1 MHPPSLPVP
10 PADLPAR
17 LSRALAPR
25 RNGLELSVTAAELV
39 EDGTEFG
46 LQLAVSV
53 TSGEQPDPQRW
64 RVILPLGPPDPE
76 DPLEDLNAD
85 SFVITCRANLEE
97 WWDMKGQEPRI
108 AAWGLSLS

>member
-1 MHPPSLPVP
+1 MPLPSLPVP
-10 PADLPAR
+10 PADLPER
-17 LSRALAPR
+17 LSRPLAPR
-25 RNGLELSVTAAELV
+25 RNGLELSVTAAELI
-39 EDGTEFG
+39 ENGEEFA

-53 TSGEQPDPQRW
+53 TSRQHPDPHRW
-64 RVILPLGPPDPE
+64 QVRIPLGLQDPE
-76 DPLEDLNAD
+76 DPLEGLNAE